1 MKPLRAKDFTIHN
14 SRFHRALPV
23 LAAGIRQ
30 QRDMPFRALVKPDTL
45 PRLRGAPL
53 VMTIQLLVALCW
65 QEGSKE
71 GSGLVSHDNKLG

>member
-1 MKPLRAKDFTIHN
+1 M
-14 SRFHRALPV
+14 

-53 VMTIQLLVALCW
+53 VMRIQLLVALRW
-65 QEGSKE
+65 QKGSKE
-71 GSGLVSHDNKLG
+71 GSWLVSLSHYKELNQRSLLSLTELFARKLR